1 MKTVEIAVCD
11 DEQVHIDRIVK
22 YIDVYSEESEININ
36 ITSYNSGMALLK
48 DIENDDLKYD
58 IIFLDV
64 EMPEINGVDMARQIR
79 KITQDVIIC
88 FVTSFDALAYVVKP
102 VAYAELKRVLSRAVV
117 LVQYTFDY
125 KEAEE

>member
-58 IIFLDV
+58 ITNWFTAQNRCLECGSKLITYEFTETHTELDFNK
-64 EMPEINGVDMARQIR
+64 EE
-79 KITQDVIIC
+79 
-88 FVTSFDALAYVVKP
+88 AYVMHYCPICDKNDII
-102 VAYAELKRVLSRAVV
+102 ALKSERR
-117 LVQYTFDY
+117 
-125 KEAEE
+125 

>member
-64 EMPEINGVDMARQIR
+64 EMPEIKGV
-79 KITQDVIIC
+79 
-88 FVTSFDALAYVVKP
+88 L
-102 VAYAELKRVLSRAVV
+102 
-117 LVQYTFDY
+117 
-125 KEAEE
+125 

>member
-48 DIENDDLKYD
+48 DIEMM
-58 IIFLDV
+58 I
-64 EMPEINGVDMARQIR
+64 
-79 KITQDVIIC
+79 
-88 FVTSFDALAYVVKP
+88 
-102 VAYAELKRVLSRAVV
+102 
-117 LVQYTFDY
+117 
-125 KEAEE
+125 